1 MLVILP
7 LLRQK
12 QKIGGNTMESLPNG
26 QKRIVLQEP
35 DSGDVEE
42 IEEIE
47 IVKEVEHGL
56 DHDTSASDNPV
67 E

>member
-1 MLVILP
+1 
-7 LLRQK
+7 
-12 QKIGGNTMESLPNG
+12 MESLPNG

-35 DSGDVEE
+35 DSGEVEE

-56 DHDTSASDNPV
+56 DNDDSSADHD
-67 E
+67 

>member
-1 MLVILP
+1 
-7 LLRQK
+7 
-12 QKIGGNTMESLPNG
+12 MESLPNG
-26 QKRIVLQEP
+26 QKRIEP

>member
-1 MLVILP
+1 
-7 LLRQK
+7 
-12 QKIGGNTMESLPNG
+12 MESLPNG
-26 QKRIVLQEP
+26 QEMIVLQEP

-47 IVKEVEHGL
+47 IVKGVEHGL

>member
-1 MLVILP
+1 
-7 LLRQK
+7 
-12 QKIGGNTMESLPNG
+12 MEYLPNG
-26 QKRIVLQEP
+26 QKMIVLHEP
-35 DSGDVEE
+35 DSGDVEK

-56 DHDTSASDNPV
+56 DHDTSASDNPI

>member
-1 MLVILP
+1 
-7 LLRQK
+7 
-12 QKIGGNTMESLPNG
+12 MESLPNG
-26 QKRIVLQEP
+26 QKRIFLQEP